1 MIDNYLCTGRKGCL
15 RYTVEVDGVETHSG
29 NDFQG
34 GRSAIAEM
42 AYKIIDFHNM
52 TDLSIGNTC
61 NIGTISGGTVPNAV
75 PAHCEVVLDMRYT
88 TLSGKEKLLARLDEI
103 CKKTY
108 IDGTSTKYAF
118 LNKLDVFETTDEGMR
133 FFEYVRGIAKEYGL
147 PEVNGRPLG
156 RRVRRRVHDDGG
168 RPDDLLLRRAR
179 AVEPHHEGVRGGRLD
194 LRQKQDVRRRRGQFG
209 SIRTGMIS
217 RRERTA

>member
-108 IDGTSTKYAF
+108 IDGTSTTVSYTH
-118 LNKLDVFETTDEGMR
+118 LDVYKR
-133 FFEYVRGIAKEYGL
+133 Q
-147 PEVNGRPLG
+147 
-156 RRVRRRVHDDGG
+156 
-168 RPDDLLLRRAR
+168 LLR
-179 AVEPHHEGVRGGRLD
+179 
-194 LRQKQDVRRRRGQFG
+194 
-209 SIRTGMIS
+209 I
-217 RRERTA
+217 